1 MPTLD
6 ALNSLE
12 ARWEA
17 LGVDTGSLRAGLPE
31 TEVASTLASNGLLAH
46 PDLLSWFS
54 WHDGTS
60 ELYWY
65 AVPTSLGP
73 LSLAQALEHRESYQP
88 QDAEDLPYNLAWLPI
103 LGGPSTDHIAL
114 DSATGELLR
123 IDPWDAEAPVRRSGH
138 TLDSAVPFFLTVLET
153 VALDFSSGP
162 AAVDFGSLP
171 SALQTSALL

>member
-1 MPTLD
+1 M
-6 ALNSLE
+6 
-12 ARWEA
+12 
-17 LGVDTGSLRAGLPE
+17 LG
-31 TEVASTLASNGLLAH
+31 SNGLPVH

-54 WHDGTS
+54 WHDGTT

-88 QDAEDLPYNLAWLPI
+88 QDDEDLPYDLAWVPI
-103 LGGPSTDHIAL
+103 LGGTSTDHIAL

-138 TLDSAVPFFLTVLET
+138 TLDSAITFFLTVLQT

-162 AAVDFGSLP
+162 AAVNFGSLP
-171 SALQTSALL
+171 SELQASALL